1 MDVSIEEKKRKF
13 TDWRSR
19 KDVVAGGWT
28 GVFKDP
34 DIDLASLVY
43 NRSYWQG
50 AIDKYVNPE
59 EVAPP
64 GVYSPSPKKQRL
76 IISFIILY

>member
-13 TDWRSR
+13 TDWWSR
-19 KDVVAGGWT
+19 KGVVADGWT

-50 AIDKYVNPE
+50 AINEYGNPE
-59 EVAPP
+59 EAAPP
-64 GVYSPSPKKQRL
+64 GAYSPSPKKQRL
-76 IISFIILY
+76 IIY